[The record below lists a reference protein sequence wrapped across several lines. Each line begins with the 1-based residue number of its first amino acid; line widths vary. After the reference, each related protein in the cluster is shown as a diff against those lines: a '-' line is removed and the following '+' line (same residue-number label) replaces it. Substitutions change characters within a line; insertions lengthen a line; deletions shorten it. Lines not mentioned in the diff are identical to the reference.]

1 MSRHFICNNC
11 IYKTTAICC
20 SSLSRDTCKRGTES
34 YKKRLK
40 LQQEGL
46 LDDPYSNRYRNNRI
60 KQIQRQD

>member
-1 MSRHFICNNC
+1 MSHHFICNNC

-20 SSLSRDTCKRGTES
+20 SSLDHNICKRGTES

-46 LDDPYSNRYRNNRI
+46 LDDPYSNRYRDNRI